1 MILFL
6 VCAVIYTVLFFLWT
20 VVGLNG
26 GVSLA
31 DTDAIAAGIPLLGD
45 LPTQSVSKI
54 VVSAL
59 LYLLAIV
66 YGLLA
71 ATSPEERRALPQLL
85 IIGVLT
91 FLAWMVLNFW
101 VVSGFLNSPAVL
113 IYGAASVVLLIA
125 WGVALARGVMTI
137 HDAVA
142 IAFADRVE
150 ALLRGERGDRPGRLH
165 RDAADAPVRVAGG
178 EVVGVDRG
186 VRARERAQAQV
197 DDADGEARRI
207 VRRSRD
213 LRGKAPERGER
224 EPRCFRHAADAP
236 SRARRVASG

>member
-137 HDAVA
+137 HDALARFMVRFGLA
-142 IAFADRVE
+142 LALYITVVQLV
-150 ALLRGERGDRPGRLH
+150 ALLTPGWRTPTQGIPVLFALTLH
-165 RDAADAPVRVAGG
+165 AL
-178 EVVGVDRG
+178 VGVFIAGFGGNMLWRDR
-186 VRARERAQAQV
+186 RAET
-197 DDADGEARRI
+197 
-207 VRRSRD
+207 
-213 LRGKAPERGER
+213 L
-224 EPRCFRHAADAP
+224 AAGAKK
-236 SRARRVASG
+236 R